1 MKRFLQHGS
10 KMVEIEDDEEVSNH
24 LNRKQDEEEDNDVN
38 VAVDGSTLGTPEDTT
53 PQHNK
58 D

>member
-1 MKRFLQHGS
+1 VKRFLQHGS
-10 KMVEIEDDEEVSNH
+10 KMVEVEDDEEISDH

-38 VAVDGSTLGTPEDTT
+38 IAVDGSTLSTPEDTT
-53 PQHNK
+53 PHHNE